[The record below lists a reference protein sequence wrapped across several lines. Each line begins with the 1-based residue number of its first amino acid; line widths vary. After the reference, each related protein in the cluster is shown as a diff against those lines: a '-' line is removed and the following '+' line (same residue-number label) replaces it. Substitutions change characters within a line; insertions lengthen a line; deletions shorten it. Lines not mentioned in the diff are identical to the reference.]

1 MSLMEAFRSALEALR
16 AHKLRSALTML
27 GIVIGV
33 AAVIAMI
40 AVGGGAREQVAAQI
54 RTLGANLIMLTPGNI
69 TAGGVRLGAGQAS
82 SLTSDDAAAIL
93 ADVPAV
99 QAAAPIIRSNQ
110 QMVAGANNWATQIV
124 GVDLGWFEAREWDVA
139 QGRLFTP
146 EEVSRGALVVILGE
160 TVATN
165 LFGGESPLG
174 QQVRIKNVPFEV
186 VGVAA
191 RKGQSAMGQDQDDTA
206 FAPLPTVRQRVAGAN
221 RANARSVGSIMVKV
235 REGEDLTNAL
245 EDVRALLRQRHRLQP
260 DQEDDFGIR
269 NLAEMAA
276 VREASASTLASLL
289 AAVAALSLA
298 VGGIGIMNIMLVSVT
313 ERTREIGLRLA
324 VGARP
329 RDVLRQFLIEAATLS
344 AIGGA
349 IGVALGL
356 GAAQIVAMKAGWPL
370 LVEPAGVALS
380 VIFSAFVGVFFGW
393 YPARRAANLDPVEAL
408 RAT

>member
-1 MSLMEAFRSALEALR
+1 MSLLEALRSALEALR

-54 RTLGANLIMLTPGNI
+54 RSLGSNLIMLTPGNV
-69 TAGGVRLGAGQAS
+69 TAGGVRLGAGQSS
-82 SLTSDDAAAIL
+82 SLTIEDAAAVL
-93 ADVPAV
+93 ADVPGV
-99 QAAAPIIRSNQ
+99 QATAPIIRSNQ
-110 QMVAGANNWATQIV
+110 QVVAGANNWATQIV
-124 GVDLGWFEAREWDVA
+124 GVDLGWFEAREWDVSA
-139 QGRLFTP
+139 GRLFTP
-146 EEVSRGALVVILGE
+146 EEVSRGALVTILGE
-160 TVATN
+160 TVVKN
-165 LFGGESPLG
+165 LFGDESPVG
-174 QQVRIKNVPFEV
+174 RQVRIKNVPFEV

-191 RKGQSAMGQDQDDTA
+191 RKGQSALGQDQDDTA

-221 RANARSVGSIMVKV
+221 RANARAVGTIMVKV
-235 REGEDLTNAL
+235 REGEDMQAAIEET
-245 EDVRALLRQRHRLQP
+245 RALLRQRHRLQP

-276 VREASASTLASLL
+276 VREASANTLATLL

-324 VGARP
+324 IGARP
-329 RDVLRQFLIEAATLS
+329 RDVMRQFLIEAATLS

-349 IGVALGL
+349 IGVALGV
-356 GAAQIVAMKAGWPL
+356 GAAQIVAWRSGWPL
-370 LVEPAGVALS
+370 LVEPAGVALA

-393 YPARRAANLDPVEAL
+393 YPARRAAGLDPVEAL
-408 RAT
+408 RHA